1 MRKTVFDRS
10 ALMFIAGVCLLAILV
25 SSFRVIRALNVSCP
39 EIKINVSAPTVV
51 ENTPFTVSCI
61 SPGVSKWDWDFGDF
75 SPHGNTSKVTH
86 IYRSAGKYNL
96 KLVVNGN
103 VKCNEVLALTVAQ
116 DMSATAVT
124 NDNGIETSIEGPST
138 AVVGHPVKFHETSGK
153 ATSWAWTSSDSKGID
168 GTGQEVTY
176 TFTTA
181 GRKTVYVT
189 INGNKGKASV
199 DVNVVAPVASGGG
212 SAKPRITEDAF
223 RKMLSDV
230 VNKKADV
237 PAFNNILCN
246 LKMVVNYKLG
256 KDKVAQKTF
265 DDFCKDIKGHG
276 YRTEFDQVKLTFD
289 PKGCVSGIDIV
300 MHKGSSRLLMDR

>member
-10 ALMFIAGVCLLAILV
+10 ALMFIGGVCLLAVLV
-25 SSFRVIRALNVSCP
+25 SSFRVFRSLTANCP
-39 EIKINVSAPTVV
+39 DIKIIVSAPNVI

-61 SPGVSKWDWDFGDF
+61 SPGVNKWDWDFGDY
-75 SPHGNTSKVTH
+75 SPHANTPKVTH
-86 IYRSAGKYNL
+86 TYRAAGKYNL

-103 VKCNEVLALTVAQ
+103 QKCNSTLLLTVGQ
-116 DMSATAVT
+116 DVSATAT
-124 NDNGIETSIEGPST
+124 ADSNNITASIDGPTT
-138 AVVGHPVKFHETSGK
+138 AVVGHAVKYHETSGK

-168 GTGQEVTY
+168 ATGQDATY

-181 GRKTVYVT
+181 GKKTIYVT
-189 INGNKGKASV
+189 VNGNKSKASI
-199 DVNVVAPVASGGG
+199 DVNVVVPSGGG
-212 SAKPRITEDAF
+212 GPAKPKITEDAF
-223 RKMLSDV
+223 RNMLKDV

-237 PAFNNILCN
+237 PSFNNILCN

-256 KDKVAQKTF
+256 KDKPAQKTF

-276 YRTEFDQVKLTFD
+276 YRTEFDQIKLTFD
-289 PKGCVSGIDIV
+289 PKGCVSGIDIL